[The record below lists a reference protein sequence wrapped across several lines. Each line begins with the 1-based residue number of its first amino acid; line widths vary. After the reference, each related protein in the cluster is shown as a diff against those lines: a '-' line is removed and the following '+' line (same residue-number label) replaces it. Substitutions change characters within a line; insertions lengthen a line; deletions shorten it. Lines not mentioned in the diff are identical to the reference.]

1 VDALKNKSFSEYAP
15 SLNGAPIIYGL
26 VASFVTALVSILIT
40 TLVMGWTS
48 VAEAKL
54 STITYVL
61 NMVAVVVGS
70 MMAAR
75 QAGNKG
81 WYYGG
86 ITGLAYAVLI
96 TALGLLMVQGPVFN
110 ANNLFQT
117 VLMGLI
123 GAFGGMIGV
132 NLKK

>member
-1 VDALKNKSFSEYAP
+1 MKTKPLAEYAP
-15 SLNGAPIIYGL
+15 NLGGMPVLYGL

-61 NMVAVVVGS
+61 NMAAVVIGS
-70 MMAAR
+70 VLSAK
-75 QAGNKG
+75 QAGNRG

-86 ITGLAYAVLI
+86 LTGLCYAVLI
-96 TALGLLMVQGPVFN
+96 TLLGLLMVTGQ
-110 ANNLFQT
+110 
-117 VLMGLI
+117 
-123 GAFGGMIGV
+123 
-132 NLKK
+132 

>member
-1 VDALKNKSFSEYAP
+1 MSKKQFADYAP
-15 SLNGAPIIYGL
+15 QFGGAPVVYGL
-26 VASFVTALVSILIT
+26 IASFITAVVCILIT
-40 TLVMGWTS
+40 TLIMGWTS
-48 VAEAKL
+48 LEEAKL

-70 MMAAR
+70 MLSAK

-86 ITGLAYAVLI
+86 LTGLSYAVLI
-96 TALGLLMVQGPVFN
+96 TLLGLMMVTGPVFN

-117 VLMGLI
+117 LLMGLI
-123 GAFGGMIGV
+123 GGFGGMIGV
-132 NLKK
+132 NLRK